1 MTASVSRRLLV
12 PAALLGLSTFGAFGA
27 DAATAD
33 TASASRD
40 TACVSQPFNPK
51 DPTAPLIRCCPPDSE
66 CTQFPPRLPE
76 LPPAT
81 TARTSL

>member
-1 MTASVSRRLLV
+1 MIASISRRLLV
-12 PAALLGLSTFGAFGA
+12 PAALLGLSTVGALGA
-27 DAATAD
+27 DAATAN
-33 TASASRD
+33 TARVSAD

-81 TARTSL
+81 TGRATL